1 MAEGV
6 GIVAVA
12 QEAEVDFGQVH
23 IGMRLRA
30 VFKEEGK
37 AISWTSS
44 ISNPWHRAI
53 GRGAIVLK
61 SLVPD
66 VASQI
71 SLKSHWIDLA
81 GQ

>member
-30 VFKEEGK
+30 VFKEEREG
-37 AISWTSS
+37 S
-44 ISNPWHRAI
+44 ILDIKYFKP
-53 GRGAIVLK
+53 
-61 SLVPD
+61 
-66 VASQI
+66 
-71 SLKSHWIDLA
+71 LA
-81 GQ
+81 EEQSC